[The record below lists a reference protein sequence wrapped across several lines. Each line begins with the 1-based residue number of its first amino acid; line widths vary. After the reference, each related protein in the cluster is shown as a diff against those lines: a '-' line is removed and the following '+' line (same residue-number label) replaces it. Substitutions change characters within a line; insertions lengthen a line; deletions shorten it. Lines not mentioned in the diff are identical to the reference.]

1 MVAKRKTLS
10 KLASAAQACKTLTEQ
25 SVEEEVDTPIVPVE
39 EERIMRKRSAQVA
52 GGAAAKKGKVDIA
65 FAGIQDTLNKAEHL
79 PASCRAML
87 AAMVPASLAT
97 PSEQRSK
104 QQATVIEWI
113 EDVLQK
119 HRCQLSSEADA
130 VTTKLSQLQATK
142 AEHLASVEKAE
153 AAVAEKKEVVPVKRN
168 FLAEAT
174 DAVATTK
181 KLLAEKQEERNICD
195 ADFLA
200 MQEEQEG
207 LASAFVEHFK
217 IPLEAGEALHYEE
230 LKPFLR
236 KLDLQESFMVSLPA
250 SCSKTK
256 ELRGAF
262 DEIVLQTLEQE
273 LLDRAATIKDVVSNP
288 NAEREARNG
297 AIQKTEEQLAAEGA
311 AVEKATEEL
320 SAAEK
325 DVELADAALREIER
339 GAATVTSEV
348 KASAKLCDKLRFVL
362 EGFEAGPLRGFKSFK
377 EGSSAAELGAVAG
390 S

>member
-10 KLASAAQACKTLTEQ
+10 KLAGAAQVSKTLIEQ
-25 SVEEEVDTPIVPVE
+25 SVEEQVPVE
-39 EERIMRKRSAQVA
+39 EERIMRKRSAQVPS
-52 GGAAAKKGKVDIA
+52 GAAAKKGKVDIA

-87 AAMVPASLAT
+87 MAMVPASLAT

-104 QQATVIEWI
+104 QQTTVIEWI

-119 HRCQLSSEADA
+119 HQCQLSSEADA
-130 VTTKLSQLQATK
+130 VSTKLSQLQATK

-153 AAVAEKKEVVPVKRN
+153 AVLAEKKEVVPVKRN
-168 FLAEAT
+168 ALSEAT
-174 DAVATTK
+174 TAMAATK
-181 KLLAEKQEERNICD
+181 KLLAEKQEERNVCD

-217 IPLEAGEALHYEE
+217 IPLEAGEALHYEA
-230 LKPFLR
+230 LMPFLR

-250 SCSKTK
+250 TCSKTK
-256 ELRGAF
+256 EQRGSF

-273 LLDRAATIKDVVSNP
+273 LLDRAATIKDVVSSP
-288 NAEREARNG
+288 NAEREARSG
-297 AIQKTEEQLAAEGA
+297 AIQKTEEQLAAESA

-320 SAAEK
+320 TAAEK
-325 DVELADAALREIER
+325 DVELAGTSLKEVEQ

-362 EGFEAGPLRGFKSFK
+362 EGFEAGPLKSFTSFK
-377 EGSSAAELGAVAG
+377 EGNSAADPSPVAG
-390 S
+390 A